1 MKENRLRIKQ
11 QIDNFI
17 NSHFENPCDGMKEI
31 LLPLVIDFITERIV
45 EITHE
50 ITYDKNISSIYCD
63 NIKINNK
70 KSFNFKIDIKIND
83 SYNIMED
90 DPCEIYDL
98 SIEWLNKD
106 IQYNTFEINL
116 KEFLKDYKDILMIFG
131 EGFRRRRES
140 IKNEASIFG
149 ATPLLREGLKKM
161 IHFKEITRTFKCK
174 EDYSLYTNKLREYLS
189 LYKIDLLAIAGKSE
203 VNENW
208 IVADYEISF
217 DSSNLSKNMNSL
229 EFDHAMKDSIPE
241 KILEIILSVDEEY
254 YNPIFFKN

>member
-1 MKENRLRIKQ
+1 
-11 QIDNFI
+11 
-17 NSHFENPCDGMKEI
+17 MKEI

-83 SYNIMED
+83 SYNIKKD

-116 KEFLKDYKDILMIFG
+116 KEFLKDYNGIFMVFG

-140 IKNEASIFG
+140 IKNEASMFG
-149 ATPLLREGLKKM
+149 ATPLLREGLKKN
-161 IHFKEITRTFKCK
+161 
-174 EDYSLYTNKLREYLS
+174 D
-189 LYKIDLLAIAGKSE
+189 
-203 VNENW
+203 
-208 IVADYEISF
+208 SF
-217 DSSNLSKNMNSL
+217 
-229 EFDHAMKDSIPE
+229 
-241 KILEIILSVDEEY
+241 
-254 YNPIFFKN
+254 